1 MTTIIA
7 TTPATT
13 VSVRGTARL
22 EVDPDYGTVSF
33 SVEAEASTSPKALER
48 AAIVADACRAVLADA
63 AGVRRRELGRVRV
76 HERRHWSEQRNRWI
90 ADGFAASV
98 SGSTDVDVAAVGRV
112 VGALV
117 DAGAVVGWVGWSLDD
132 DNVAHREVRKHAV
145 AEAHR
150 AAVDFADAVGAPL
163 GPLVT
168 LADAGLLGAGVPDA
182 GPHRVYSAASAS
194 EPEPAELDLDPEV
207 QEVFARVEACFTL
220 AAIEAS

>member
-1 MTTIIA
+1 MTATIS

-48 AAIVADACRAVLADA
+48 AATVADACRAVLADA
-63 AGVRRRELGRVRV
+63 AGVRRSEVGRVRV
-76 HERRHWSEQRNRWI
+76 HERRHWSEQRDRWI

-98 SGSTDVDVAAVGRV
+98 SGSTDVDVAEVGRV

-117 DAGAVVGWVGWSLDD
+117 EVGAVVGWVGWSLDD
-132 DNVAHREVRKHAV
+132 DNVAHREVRKLAV
-145 AEAHR
+145 GEAHR

-168 LADAGLLGAGVPDA
+168 LADPGLLGAGVPDEGRRA
-182 GPHRVYSAASAS
+182 LYSAAVRS
-194 EPEPAELDLDPEV
+194 EPEPTELDLDPEV
-207 QEVFARVEACFTL
+207 QEVYARVEACFSLGTP
-220 AAIEAS
+220 